1 MPYPSFP
8 LPKRRLTIEPQ
19 ARRGMAHLGISA
31 DEVLSTINEWESS
44 SVVATDPLTAN
55 TLAAY
60 PETAEEIPAFYE
72 AERTFPEHDLTLT
85 VFYTTSMTSRPGK
98 RPLVSAIVHWVCAHA
113 ILENQEPLPEREPNE
128 WLKPRDA

>member
-8 LPKRRLTIEPQ
+8 LTKRRITIEPQ
-19 ARRGMAHLGISA
+19 ARRCMEKLGITEA
-31 DEVLSTINEWESS
+31 EIVATVNEWESGW
-44 SVVATDPLTAN
+44 VVATDPLTAN

-85 VFYTTSMTSRPGK
+85 VYYTTSMTPRPGK
-98 RPLVSAIVHWVCAHA
+98 RPIKA
-113 ILENQEPLPEREPNE
+113 
-128 WLKPRDA
+128 